1 MKKYLICISL
11 LLCSF
16 FAYVQVE
23 KDNSLFKAIMTQD
36 SLLFNVGFNTCAIR
50 QFEVLLTDNFEFF
63 HDKSGMSD
71 KKKFLVDLKKGL
83 CANPGSY
90 QARRELIPGTTLVYA
105 LFNNGKLY
113 GAIQEGIHQF
123 FEKQTGKPEKFGS
136 SARFTHVWL
145 LKDGVWKLARSLSFE
160 HEEKQIP
167 TTSGN

>member
-1 MKKYLICISL
+1 MKRYLICIPL
-11 LLCSF
+11 LLCSL
-16 FAYVQVE
+16 FAYVQVDKE
-23 KDNSLFKAIMTQD
+23 NSLYKSIMAQD
-36 SLLFNVGFNTCAIR
+36 SLLFDVGFNTCAIK
-50 QFEVLLTDNFEFF
+50 QFEQLLTEDFEFF

-71 KKKFLVDLKKGL
+71 KKKFLLDLRKGL

-90 QARRELIPGTTLVYA
+90 QARRELIPASTLVYA

-113 GAIQEGIHQF
+113 GAIQEGVHQF

-145 LKDGVWKLARSLSFE
+145 LKEGVWKLARSLSFE

-167 TTSGN
+167 LASGN